1 MAVVNKEATMKR
13 QKTNV
18 APLPP
23 QSPST
28 IAESSNKKGKS
39 ATVRQATSRPIASL
53 RVRVGLGIA
62 AVLLI
67 LLAGVILV
75 NLKAIDTYNQ
85 ATTSLNANIEY
96 AKKPDADQQQLK
108 ARLDQTKAQFEQ
120 AKRLSILLP
129 SDTKKT
135 INFNQRISQKLTTNV
150 ERKLAKVQADAKN
163 PKGQNTDTGSQS
175 PPAGQNGETGLT
187 EEQRKQ
193 VEDVLKANTNNGG
206 VADGKKS
213 QPNDGKDAG
222 VKPW

>member
-1 MAVVNKEATMKR
+1 MKR
-13 QKTNV
+13 QKTKV
-18 APLPP
+18 ASLPP
-23 QSPST
+23 KSPST
-28 IAESSNKKGKS
+28 IAESSNKKRKS
-39 ATVRQATSRPIASL
+39 PTVRQASSHPIASL
-53 RVRVGLGIA
+53 RVRVGLGVA
-62 AVLLI
+62 AVVLI
-67 LLAGVILV
+67 LLAGVILL

-85 ATTSLNANIEY
+85 ATTSLNASIEY

-135 INFNQRISQKLTTNV
+135 IDFNQRISQKLTTAA
-150 ERKLAKVQADAKN
+150 ERKLTKVQADAKN
-163 PKGQNTDTGSQS
+163 PNNRNVGTGSQAPS
-175 PPAGQNGETGLT
+175 SGQNGETGLT

-193 VEDVLKANTNNGG
+193 VEDVLKANTNKSG

-213 QPNDGKDAG
+213 QPNDGKAAS

>member
-1 MAVVNKEATMKR
+1 MKR

-23 QSPST
+23 STST
-28 IAESSNKKGKS
+28 IAESNNKNRKNT
-39 ATVRQATSRPIASL
+39 TVRQAVSRPIASL
-53 RVRVGLGIA
+53 RVRVGLGVA
-62 AVLLI
+62 AVVLI

-85 ATTSLNANIEY
+85 ATTSLNANVEY

-108 ARLDQTKAQFEQ
+108 ARLDQTKAQFEH

-129 SDTKKT
+129 SSTKKT
-135 INFNQRISQKLTTNV
+135 IEFNQRISQKLNTDT
-150 ERKLAKVQADAKN
+150 ERKLVKVQADAKN
-163 PKGQNTDTGSQS
+163 SNDRSTGTGSQS
-175 PPAGQNGETGLT
+175 SPSGQNSETALT

-193 VEDVLKANTNNGG
+193 VEDVLKANTSNGG

-213 QPNDGKDAG
+213 QPNDGKATG